1 MSQPSSAP
9 YPASTGDVTATT
21 VAAMAPTTAAPV
33 TCHSARTER
42 GRLCSGRSPAC
53 AWTPPVSSDDV
64 MGGGVPGR
72 DPGPP
77 DRGPG
82 WGWGREEAPKR
93 YPALSADGTWAGW
106 FDLLLGLSFAAEDPH
121 AYRSTPRD
129 RRPGPATG
137 SRLLRSGRREAGGRG
152 GRRVAHQVGHR
163 GEPDALRGDLLQH
176 RRQGLH
182 LHLAAGGEH
191 PGGRGVRGEGAGAD
205 AVVQVDDVSGL
216 DVVDE
221 VLSHGGGG
229 GDSRR
234 PALDRPHVGVVAEFG
249 ADPQRVSGEFPARR
263 PEADERRVRE
273 VLDLR
278 LAAEDLLANLR

>member
-33 TCHSARTER
+33 PCHSARTER

-82 WGWGREEAPKR
+82 WGRGGAPKR
-93 YPALSADGTWAGW
+93 LSSRLLLCWLLRLPRRARIPAAAALLTGISRLFATVPVPGGGHPALSADGTWAGW

-121 AYRSTPRD
+121 A
-129 RRPGPATG
+129 
-137 SRLLRSGRREAGGRG
+137 
-152 GRRVAHQVGHR
+152 
-163 GEPDALRGDLLQH
+163 
-176 RRQGLH
+176 
-182 LHLAAGGEH
+182 
-191 PGGRGVRGEGAGAD
+191 
-205 AVVQVDDVSGL
+205 
-216 DVVDE
+216 
-221 VLSHGGGG
+221 
-229 GDSRR
+229 
-234 PALDRPHVGVVAEFG
+234 
-249 ADPQRVSGEFPARR
+249 
-263 PEADERRVRE
+263 
-273 VLDLR
+273 
-278 LAAEDLLANLR
+278 